1 MPGVLVFRVPFRRDD
16 ADETDF
22 FDFLTVRRLL
32 AAAAARRGF
41 RPFFALPVA
50 DLAVRL

>member
-1 MPGVLVFRVPFRRDD
+1 MPDVLVFRAPFRRDD

-41 RPFFALPVA
+41 RPFFALTFA
-50 DLAVRL
+50 DLPARL